1 MILVGFD
8 VGGTFTDVVGY
19 EKDSRR
25 FLIAKVPTSGS
36 DPSAGC
42 ISGLEKLDIPLSSI
56 DGLVHG
62 TTVGTNAVL
71 QRNGARIGLI
81 TTGGFRDI
89 LELGRRTRPHLFGL
103 LGEFKPLVPREL
115 RFEVPERLDARGNV
129 ITPLDEDAVRGA
141 VKALL
146 DAGAEALVIHFLHS
160 YVNPMH
166 ERRAGEIARELWPNP
181 FITLGSD
188 VLPEV
193 REYERG
199 TAGAVNAYLQP
210 VLARYLGKLGSAFRE
225 RGYDGKLLIM
235 QGNGG
240 VMDEGISVESSI
252 QTVMSGP
259 AAGAIAA
266 ARIGSDAGFPNV
278 IGCDMGGTSFDV
290 SLIEDGQPHV
300 SAEKDIAYAMPVY
313 LPMIDIHSIGS
324 GGGSIASVNKAGL
337 LSVGPRSAGSYPG
350 PICYGRG
357 GEHPTVT
364 DANYLLGRID
374 ISALPGGMGQ
384 VEEQKVRTAFKTQ
397 LADPL
402 GLSVE
407 EAAAA
412 VIRVVNT
419 QMADAIRLISVE
431 QGRDP
436 RDFAI
441 LSFGGAGSLHTVAL
455 ADELGVPAV
464 IVPRFPGLTSALGC
478 VLADIR
484 HDFVNYVRRPLA
496 DVTPEETDAIFATRR
511 KEGIALVESESRDT
525 TGVDVVYEADL
536 FYDGQSHFFR
546 VPVASPGFSSKVIAA
561 DLASRYRQK
570 FGLELSNMRPMI
582 GNLRTTV
589 IGRRPDVDLRLLSA
603 GKVVSDEG
611 RSRPVFLGG
620 RWQDTRLLRRESLA
634 SGDTVAGPAI
644 VEQLD
649 TTVLVEPG
657 HTARVDGYSNLIITR
672 NAEQVQ

>member
-19 EKDSRR
+19 EKSIRQFR
-25 FLIAKVPTSGS
+25 IAKVPTSGA

-42 ISGLEKLDIPLSSI
+42 LSGLESLGIPLSSI
-56 DGLVHG
+56 EGLVHG

-71 QRNGARIGLI
+71 QRTGARVGLI
-81 TTGGFRDI
+81 TTRGFRDI

-103 LGEFKPLVPREL
+103 LGAFEPLVRREM
-115 RFEVPERLDARGNV
+115 RIEIDERLDARGNV
-129 ITPLDEDAVRGA
+129 VTPMDEDAVRAA
-141 VKALL
+141 VKKLL
-146 DAGAEALVIHFLHS
+146 DAGAESLVVHFLHS
-160 YVNPMH
+160 YVNPVH
-166 ERRAGEIARELWPNP
+166 ERRAAEIAREVWPNP

-199 TAGAVNAYLQP
+199 TAGAINAYLQP
-210 VLARYLGKLGSAFRE
+210 VLARYLGTLGDAFRE
-225 RGYDGKLLIM
+225 RGYDGKLLVM

-240 VMDEGISVESSI
+240 VMDEAISVAHSI

-266 ARIGSDAGFPNV
+266 ARIAVDAGFENV

-290 SLIEDGQPHV
+290 SLIEAGKPRI

-313 LPMIDIHSIGS
+313 LPMIDINSIGS

-337 LSVGPRSAGSYPG
+337 LTVGPRSAGSYPG

-357 GEHPTVT
+357 GELPTVT
-364 DANYLLGRID
+364 DANYILGRID
-374 ISALPGGMGQ
+374 IVALPG
-384 VEEQKVRTAFKTQ
+384 VAVPIDDDKVRAAVKSH

-402 GLSVE
+402 GLSIE

-412 VIRVVNT
+412 VIRVANA

-436 RDFAI
+436 RDFAL
-441 LSFGGAGSLHTVAL
+441 LSFGGAGSLHSVAL
-455 ADELGVPAV
+455 ADELGVPVV

-478 VLADIR
+478 VLANIR
-484 HDFVNYVRRPLA
+484 HDFVNYIRKPLA
-496 DVTPEETDAIFATRR
+496 HLNAAEADAIFDERR
-511 KEGIALVESESRDT
+511 NEGIALVQSESSDI
-525 TGVDVVYEADL
+525 TGVDVIYEADL

-546 VPVASPGFSSKVIAA
+546 VPIKSPGFSSAMIAE
-561 DLASRYRQK
+561 DLARRYKNK
-570 FGLELSNMRPMI
+570 FGLELSNMRPMV

-589 IGRRPDVDLRLLSA
+589 IGRRPDIDLRLLSA
-603 GKVVSDEG
+603 GEKVQAEARY
-611 RSRPVFLGG
+611 RSVFVGG
-620 RWQDTRLLRRESLA
+620 RWQETQLFRRENLVPS
-634 SGDTVAGPAI
+634 DVVFGPAI
-644 VEQLD
+644 VDQLD
-649 TTVLVEPG
+649 TTVLIEPG
-657 HTARVDGYSNLIITR
+657 HTAKVDAYSNLIITK
-672 NAEQVQ
+672 NPEQPQ